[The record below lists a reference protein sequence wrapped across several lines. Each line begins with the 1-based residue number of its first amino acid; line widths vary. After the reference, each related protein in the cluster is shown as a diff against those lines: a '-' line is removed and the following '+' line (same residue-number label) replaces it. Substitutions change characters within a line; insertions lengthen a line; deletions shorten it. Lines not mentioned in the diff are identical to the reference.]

1 MKFFIILTALDL
13 CCYMQAFSSGREQE
27 LLSGCGVWASCAGG
41 FSCCR
46 VWAPD
51 AGSVLVAHRLGCLSA
66 CGIFQDW
73 GSNPHTLHS
82 QVDS

>member
-1 MKFFIILTALDL
+1 
-13 CCYMQAFSSGREQE
+13 MQAFSSGGEQE
-27 LLSGCGVWASCAGG
+27 LLSGCGGWASHAGG
-41 FSCCR
+41 FSRCR

-66 CGIFQDW
+66 RGIFQDW
-73 GSNPHTLHS
+73 GSNPHTLHL